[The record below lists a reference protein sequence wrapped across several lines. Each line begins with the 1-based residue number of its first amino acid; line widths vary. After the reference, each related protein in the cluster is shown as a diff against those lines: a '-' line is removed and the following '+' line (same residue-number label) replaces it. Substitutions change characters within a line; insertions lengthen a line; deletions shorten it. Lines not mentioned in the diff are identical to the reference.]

1 MVVTLSIPDDLYQAY
16 VKMNPQNP
24 HKNMVKQLERFK
36 EIPLASAT
44 LVFSPDD
51 MKRLTKMTQLSIESP
66 EQLLDIL
73 EKTLSLEIDSVKIT
87 LSEGQRK
94 RLASNANF
102 MGKTVPEF
110 LSARAKEAVLNA
122 FGA

>member
-1 MVVTLSIPDDLYQAY
+1 MVVTLSIPDDLYQDY

-36 EIPLASAT
+36 KIPLASAT

-51 MKRLTKMTQLSIESP
+51 MKRLTKTVQLSVESP
-66 EQLLDIL
+66 SQLLDIL
-73 EKTLSLEIDSVKIT
+73 EKALSLEIDSVKIT

-94 RLASNANF
+94 RLESNANF
-102 MGKTVPEF
+102 FGKTVPEF
-110 LSARAKEAVLNA
+110 LSAQAKEAVLNA